1 MKNFWDRLFGLDDD
15 LSTWVEEADL
25 GREILIS
32 HRKRI
37 SHVKIPKEIDKQITL
52 RLVGLG
58 KKSIN
63 KTVDLFLHL
72 WLNKGED
79 IRKSLWLSETSAR
92 NGGEKILSIDG
103 KRIVVVIPPKS
114 YHGLTIRLKGLG
126 TETHVDPCAPAL
138 YNKAKGNM
146 LVKLFVYPD
155 RITPQYGEF
164 DLLSTENMF
173 LEGWVY
179 RKFDEVINKLGKSSF
194 PTHPIQASVTADLFN
209 EGGWTSI
216 FYALVRH
223 LNLAHLIIE
232 ITTSASISL
241 PGCCEKTAT
250 VQYYPSAYNTAIVPS
265 NNRVTYTYKVT
276 INEQFLDNPFSIA
289 AILAHELCHIVYSE
303 KIVDAHTSVGDVIKS
318 EKTTLEDEHMVDLL
332 VFMFKMGEFQLR
344 VARDKRLTFGYFNQE
359 VFERIQ
365 VIVSRKLDSF

>member
-1 MKNFWDRLFGLDDD
+1 MKRTWETLFRLDY
-15 LSTWVEEADL
+15 
-25 GREILIS
+25 
-32 HRKRI
+32 
-37 SHVKIPKEIDKQITL
+37 
-52 RLVGLG
+52 
-58 KKSIN
+58 
-63 KTVDLFLHL
+63 
-72 WLNKGED
+72 GED

-92 NGGEKILSIDG
+92 KGADKKLFLGEKTITM
-103 KRIVVVIPPKS
+103 VVPPNS
-114 YHGLTIRLKGLG
+114 YHGLTIRLKGFGKELG
-126 TETHVDPCAPAL
+126 FNWRAPL
-138 YNKAKGNM
+138 LRRKRGNA
-146 LVKLFVYPD
+146 LVKLLVYPD
-155 RITPQYGEF
+155 AITPKYGSFEM
-164 DLLSTENMF
+164 LSTEDMA

-318 EKTTLEDEHMVDLL
+318 DKTTLEDEHMVDLL

-365 VIVSRKLDSF
+365 VIVSRKLKSF